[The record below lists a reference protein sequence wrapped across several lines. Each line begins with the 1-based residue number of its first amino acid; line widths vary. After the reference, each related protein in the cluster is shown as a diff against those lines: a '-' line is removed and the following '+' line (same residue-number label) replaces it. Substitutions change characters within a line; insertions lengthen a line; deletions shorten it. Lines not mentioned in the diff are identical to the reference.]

1 MSDNGNN
8 NREVKILPSNQILQ
22 KKQAAVAEIV
32 QLLNNT
38 VSGVLVSY
46 QGITVADDTKLRA
59 ELRKAGVKY
68 RVIKN
73 SLLNFAVKEA
83 GLEGLSVSLA
93 GTTALAVNTEGET
106 AAAKIL
112 CEYAKKNEKF
122 VIKAGFVEGRVID
135 TADVKALSQLPS
147 KEVLIAQVL
156 AGFNAPITG
165 LVNVLN
171 GNIRGLAV
179 ALNAIAEKKAA
190 EAA

>member
-1 MSDNGNN
+1 LLDNGIK
-8 NREVKILPSNQILQ
+8 NREVKLLPSNKILQ
-22 KKQAAVAEIV
+22 EKQAAVAEIV
-32 QLLNNT
+32 STLNGSI
-38 VSGVLVSY
+38 SGVLVSY

-59 ELRKAGVKY
+59 DLRKAGVKY
-68 RVIKN
+68 KVLKN

-83 GLEGLSVSLA
+83 GLAGLTEVLE

-122 VIKAGFVEGRVID
+122 VIKAGFVEGKVID
-135 TADVKALSQLPS
+135 ADNVKALAKLPS

>member
-1 MSDNGNN
+1 MPSN
-8 NREVKILPSNQILQ
+8 KILQE
-22 KKQAAVAEIV
+22 KQAAVAEIV
-32 QLLNNT
+32 NTLNGT
-38 VSGVLVSY
+38 ISGVLVSY

-68 RVIKN
+68 KVLKN

-83 GLEGLSVSLA
+83 GLEGLTEVLE

-122 VIKAGFVEGRVID
+122 VIKAGFVEGNVID
-135 TADVKALSQLPS
+135 ADNVKALAKLPS

>member
-1 MSDNGNN
+1 
-8 NREVKILPSNQILQ
+8 LPSNKILQ
-22 KKQAAVAEIV
+22 EKQAAVAEIV
-32 QLLNNT
+32 NTLNGT
-38 VSGVLVSY
+38 ISGVLVSY

-68 RVIKN
+68 KVLKN

-83 GLEGLSVSLA
+83 GLEGLTEVLE

-122 VIKAGFVEGRVID
+122 VIKAGFVEGNVID
-135 TADVKALSQLPS
+135 ADNVKALAKLPS